1 MSKTQ
6 RSIALLRG
14 INVGKTKRMAM
25 ADLREA
31 LSELGY
37 DDVQTL
43 LQSGNVVFS
52 TKVKADVAEKQI
64 AEAIAT
70 HFGFDVS
77 VLVRTA
83 PELAKVVEENP
94 FAGADADGKRFHVLF
109 LSAKP
114 APATLHDVDP
124 DAFAPEQLAV
134 TDRELYVWCKNG
146 VRESKLLKALT
157 DKRLKVAITARNW
170 NTVTKLLEMVRS

>member
-1 MSKTQ
+1 MSKPQ

-37 DDVQTL
+37 GDVQTL

-52 TKVKADVAEKQI
+52 TTAKPEVAEKQI
-64 AEAIAT
+64 ATAIAT
-70 HFGFDVS
+70 HFGFDVT

-83 PELAKVVEENP
+83 RELTKVVEENP
-94 FAGADADGKRFHVLF
+94 FAEAAADGKRFHVLF

-114 APATLHDVDP
+114 AAATVRDIDLDS
-124 DAFAPEQLAV
+124 FAPEQVAL
-134 TDRELYVWCKNG
+134 TGRELYVWCTNG
-146 VRESKLLKALT
+146 ILESKALT
-157 DKRLKVAITARNW
+157 VLNDKRLKVAITARNW
-170 NTVTKLLEMVRS
+170 NTVTKLLAMARS